1 MGLQVAC
8 GAGFGILGRMG
19 KEKTQTLLTQT
30 RKSRGLSLDQV
41 AAEVGTDPTN
51 LSRVE
56 KGAQVPKRELARAL
70 FEFYGG
76 AVPLGAIY
84 DPQYVPV
91 VEHARSA
98 RG

>member
-1 MGLQVAC
+1 MSS
-8 GAGFGILGRMG
+8 
-19 KEKTQTLLTQT
+19 TLLTQT

-41 AAEVGTDPTN
+41 AGEVKTDPTN

-56 KGAQVPKRELARAL
+56 KGQQMPKRDLARSL

-84 DPQYVPV
+84 DPTFYAQNCT
-91 VEHARSA
+91 RD
-98 RG
+98 